1 MKKILLA
8 LLLVTGLAQAEE
20 KIYPE
25 QDGPVE
31 KGRFVQQNVSGYPK
45 AIITDLKSGCQFMVF
60 TVRWRSYSATPIGC
74 FPEFIDPKFKK

>member
-8 LLLVTGLAQAEE
+8 LLLVAGVVQAEE
-20 KIYPE
+20 KIYPQ

-31 KGRFVQQNVSGYPK
+31 KGRFVQQTVTGYPS
-45 AIITDLKSGCQFMVF
+45 AIITDLKSGCQFLVF
-60 TVRWRSYSATPIGC
+60 TGGSYSATPLGC

>member
-1 MKKILLA
+1 MKKIFLA
-8 LLLVTGLAQAEE
+8 LLLVSGFVQAEE

-31 KGRFVQQNVSGYPK
+31 KGRFVQQDVSGYPK

-60 TVRWRSYSATPIGC
+60 TGGSFSATPIGC

>member
-8 LLLVTGLAQAEE
+8 LLLVSGVVQAET

-25 QDGPVE
+25 EDGPVE
-31 KGRFVQQNVSGYPK
+31 KGRFVQQDISGYPR

-60 TVRWRSYSATPIGC
+60 TGGSYSATPLGC
-74 FPEFIDPKFKK
+74 FPELIDPKFKK